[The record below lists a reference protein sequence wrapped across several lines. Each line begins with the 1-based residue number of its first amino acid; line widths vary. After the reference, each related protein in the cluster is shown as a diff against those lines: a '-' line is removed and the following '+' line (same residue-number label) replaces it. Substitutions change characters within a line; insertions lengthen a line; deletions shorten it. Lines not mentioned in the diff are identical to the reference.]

1 MPTPLLVFSG
11 CGLQHASGGQVE
23 YGRSFTLEEVDTV
36 AKVVLLRA
44 TVADNLFEGKD
55 PLGRMVRIANVP
67 FTIVG
72 VLSKKGQNAGNG
84 RDQDDVALLPL
95 STPQT
100 PREGVRPQKV

>member
-1 MPTPLLVFSG
+1 
-11 CGLQHASGGQVE
+11 
-23 YGRSFTLEEVDTV
+23 
-36 AKVVLLRA
+36 
-44 TVADNLFEGKD
+44 
-55 PLGRMVRIANVP
+55 MVRIANVP

-95 STPQT
+95 SIPQT